1 MYKTIGLNFYLL
13 TDNVCFD
20 IFLCFEFH
28 VLNEIEMKLL
38 ARFNNVNICRTGA
51 SYFQDTRV
59 SKS

>member
-38 ARFNNVNICRTGA
+38 ARFNNVNIYRTGA